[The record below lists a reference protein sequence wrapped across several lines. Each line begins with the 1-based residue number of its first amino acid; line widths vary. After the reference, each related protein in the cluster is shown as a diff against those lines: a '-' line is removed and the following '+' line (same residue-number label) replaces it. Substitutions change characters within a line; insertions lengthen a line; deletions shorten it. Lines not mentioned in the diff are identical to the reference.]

1 VWRRASLN
9 VWYSCASRAACAAA
23 TLTVGKGGVLS
34 EFYAQRRTSIKDG
47 VALVAFIAG
56 WFAAAPYA
64 WPYISRGFD
73 DGGNAAR
80 GVFIFLVIVFIAGVV
95 SGALGLVLGG
105 VIGSGWERYHRHR
118 RAPADARRDAIEE
131 ISARAGV
138 DAAREQRSTGSV
150 LSPKFAASVE
160 AADYLGLLR
169 LVSTESPD
177 VGRTTAA
184 LSQTVNIAAWYDG
197 VLVGVARVITDGY
210 LYAALADIV
219 VHPDY
224 QRRGV
229 GAQLMNRAFD
239 ATPKGVLYVNARNGS
254 TPFFERIGCERGTPG
269 FVMRRVAAIREPN
282 HTA

>member
-1 VWRRASLN
+1 MAT
-9 VWYSCASRAACAAA
+9 
-23 TLTVGKGGVLS
+23 TLTIGKGGVLS

-80 GVFIFLVIVFIAGVV
+80 GVFIFLVIVFIAGVA
-95 SGALGLVLGG
+95 SGALGLLLGG
-105 VIGSGWERYHRHR
+105 AVGAMWERYHRLR

-131 ISARAGV
+131 ASARAGV
-138 DAAREQRSTGSV
+138 IAAREQRSTGSV
-150 LSPKFAASVE
+150 LSPKFVSSVE
-160 AADYLGLLR
+160 ASDYLSLLR
-169 LVSTESPD
+169 LVSAESPD
-177 VGRTTAA
+177 VGRTTSA
-184 LSQTVNIAAWYDG
+184 LSQTLNLAAWHDG
-197 VLVGVARVITDGY
+197 VLIGVARVITDGY

-229 GAQLMNRAFD
+229 GRQLMNRAFD

-254 TPFFERIGCERGTPG
+254 TPFFEHIGCERGTPG
-269 FVMRRVAAIREPN
+269 FVMRRISRTHEP
-282 HTA
+282 HKDD